1 MWQRKEGELP
11 LIAAHRGVCGGNI
24 PGNTLEAFEAALA
37 QGAGVIEL
45 DVSQSADGELFVFHP
60 FIWGAIVCFRK

>member
-1 MWQRKEGELP
+1 MPRT
-11 LIAAHRGVCGGNI
+11 AGVCGGNI

-60 FIWGAIVCFRK
+60 RHGTGLFGVRSFAFANEYGGD